1 MSLPLPASSDGSDSM
16 ADDPARIATTR
27 ECRDNFFAVLR
38 EVHETGIPVVLTKRG
53 KPYVRIVREAEIP
66 GDMFGCD
73 KDILQIVGDI
83 DEPIWPDDD
92 FDMIARPHQVLG

>member
-16 ADDPARIATTR
+16 FGDPARMATAR

-38 EVHETGIPVVLTKRG
+38 EVHETGVPMVLTKRG
-53 KPYVRIVREAEIP
+53 KPYVRIVRENDTP

-73 KDILQIVGDI
+73 KDILRIVGDI
-83 DEPIWPDDD
+83 DEPIWSDDD
-92 FDMIARPHQVLG
+92 FDMIARPHRILD